1 MSCPKIGL
9 HIKTVNMEIKENIIN
24 EYVIGGMSLRAL
36 EKKYGISRSTINR
49 WVRIYEGVQDTN
61 ESLPKCVNLSEMKKE
76 PKEILPA
83 EVAELQRQLEQ
94 ARLYNKL
101 LVAMIDIAE
110 QDLKIPIRK
119 KYGTR
124 QLKK

>member
-1 MSCPKIGL
+1 
-9 HIKTVNMEIKENIIN
+9 
-24 EYVIGGMSLRAL
+24 
-36 EKKYGISRSTINR
+36 
-49 WVRIYEGVQDTN
+49 
-61 ESLPKCVNLSEMKKE
+61 MKKE

-101 LVAMIDIAE
+101 LIAMIDIAE

-119 KYGTR
+119 KNGTS